1 MARQSNAK
9 TSSTTRKSSNRS
21 ECGREC
27 SKTVKGART
36 SRTNKT
42 TKSCN

>member
-1 MARQSNAK
+1 MARQKNA
-9 TSSTTRKSSNRS
+9 TTSTTKKSSKRS
-21 ECGREC
+21 ECGKEC

-36 SRTNKT
+36 SRTRT